1 MTRSNNINVSFG
13 SDADYLING
22 LTTDVSAIECIYD
35 LIDNS
40 IDAARSEIISNNKAY
55 EKDLL
60 GLPASYKGFEIKL
73 NVSLS
78 LVSISDNCSG
88 LEESDL
94 QEKVFTIGK
103 KSKHPFGIGHYGV
116 GLNRA
121 IFKLGKSV
129 NLDSDNGKE
138 AFGLKFTEDD
148 VRAVVEYG
156 EEIQAQKKPTRNKK
170 YYRLDISD
178 IKRDVL
184 HEVGSDTWVESLINQ
199 VRIRYAIFCK
209 KGLVIKVNNK
219 KVGSFGPEIRDPMFL
234 KKSTSNL
241 IPQNGVHVYLEAGL
255 HEDYRISSVDSD
267 YEKLKP
273 IIKNLTQ
280 EYGWYIVCNDRIIL
294 IADKT
299 KITGWTTSWHNEY
312 HGFLGWAYYVSED
325 PSLLPWDTKKTGINS
340 NHQTHIEVINH
351 LKEMADNYRSR
362 NRKLRKGSYEY
373 MKSAKA
379 EGTRSSESPDSEKEE
394 KRRKNNYQNSGAQT
408 NSNSQNAKK
417 EKDKVKIIH
426 TKDMDFLIYNLTTVS
441 KSPRVASFLHE
452 AKEISIKEQPYTAMI
467 LLRVLFEAAL
477 RDFLIRHKQY
487 QSVKEW
493 VFLVQASKGRDFDD
507 KQKIGF
513 TPSLS
518 DMLSWIKNN
527 VSILPSDVRRSTDT
541 SLKNFSK
548 DIGRLNGVIHE
559 DGVLTDFSEAK
570 QIRNNAYRALQT
582 FLEF

>member
-1 MTRSNNINVSFG
+1 MQYFV
-13 SDADYLING
+13 
-22 LTTDVSAIECIYD
+22 
-35 LIDNS
+35 
-40 IDAARSEIISNNKAY
+40 
-55 EKDLL
+55 
-60 GLPASYKGFEIKL
+60 
-73 NVSLS
+73 
-78 LVSISDNCSG
+78 
-88 LEESDL
+88 
-94 QEKVFTIGK
+94 
-103 KSKHPFGIGHYGV
+103 
-116 GLNRA
+116 
-121 IFKLGKSV
+121 
-129 NLDSDNGKE
+129 
-138 AFGLKFTEDD
+138 
-148 VRAVVEYG
+148 
-156 EEIQAQKKPTRNKK
+156 
-170 YYRLDISD
+170 
-178 IKRDVL
+178 
-184 HEVGSDTWVESLINQ
+184 
-199 VRIRYAIFCK
+199 K

-234 KKSTSNL
+234 KKSTSSL
-241 IPQNGVHVYLEAGL
+241 IPQNGVHVYLETGL

-299 KITGWTTSWHNEY
+299 KITRWTTSWHNEY

-379 EGTRSSESPDSEKEE
+379 EGAHSSESPDSEKEE

-408 NSNSQNAKK
+408 NGNSQNAKK

-493 VFLVQASKGRDFDD
+493 VFLVQASKGREFDD

-518 DMLSWIKNN
+518 DMLSWI
-527 VSILPSDVRRSTDT
+527 
-541 SLKNFSK
+541 
-548 DIGRLNGVIHE
+548 
-559 DGVLTDFSEAK
+559 
-570 QIRNNAYRALQT
+570 
-582 FLEF
+582 